1 MSDLWFTLVF
11 ITKDIL
17 SSPIV
22 SHSDLEIVI
31 YALFLYPWIAVIHCC
46 LSKHN
51 FLECLKVGQSAKSS
65 KSSHGTLLLTQLH

>member
-31 YALFLYPWIAVIHCC
+31 YAFISLPLDCC
-46 LSKHN
+46 NSLLSK
-51 FLECLKVGQSAKSS
+51 
-65 KSSHGTLLLTQLH
+65 